1 MFTPSAIRHYLSLI
15 VLSLLMI
22 ILIILVNRLQP
33 SLYNPASAVALAGG
47 FTLIAFISLLI
58 FFNGLVSQN
67 ERSVLLTLIALG
79 IKLLL
84 SLILA
89 LLYLVVFKND
99 QTGSVI
105 LFFVLYLAFTFYV
118 IRTFI
123 CVLKRTSV

>member
-1 MFTPSAIRHYLSLI
+1 MFTPGAIRHYLRLL

-22 ILIILVNRLQP
+22 ILIILVNRFQP

-47 FTLIAFISLLI
+47 FSLTAFISLLI
-58 FFNGLVSQN
+58 FFNGFASRN
-67 ERSVLLTLIALG
+67 ERGVLLTLIALG
-79 IKLLL
+79 IKLLI

-123 CVLKRTSV
+123 CVLKRI